1 MILMRHGQPKLAG
14 TDKMSALEMK
24 DWIEHYDSSDTTT
37 PPILDASKQ
46 LAATAKAI
54 VSSNLPRALTSVQ
67 ALGLKPALIDGLFRE
82 APQPYGHWRLPR
94 LSPFAWEFILR
105 ILWLWGYS
113 HGVGSVGTTKMR
125 ASTAVQRLQSLASEG
140 PVLLLGHGFMN
151 RMIARQLEADGWTRQ
166 TGNDSQYWSATVYQ
180 NDDIEEVRVSGL

>member
-1 MILMRHGQPKLAG
+1 MSRKIILMRHGQPKLAA

-24 DWIEHYDSSDTTT
+24 DWIEQYDSSDITKH
-37 PPILDASKQ
+37 PVPEASKQ
-46 LAATAKAI
+46 LAATAKVI

-67 ALGLKPALIDGLFRE
+67 ALGLKPALVDGLFRE
-82 APQPYGHWRLPR
+82 APLPYGHWRLPR
-94 LSPFAWEFILR
+94 LSPFVWAFILR

-113 HGVGSVGTTKMR
+113 HGVESVGTAKRR
-125 ASTAVQRLQSLASEG
+125 ASTAAQRLQSLASEG

-166 TGNDSQYWSATVYQ
+166 AGNGSQYWSATVYQ
-180 NDDIEEVRVSGL
+180 NDSI

>member
-1 MILMRHGQPKLAG
+1 MRHGQPKLAE

-24 DWIEHYDSSDTTT
+24 NWIEQYDSSDITNH
-37 PPILDASKQ
+37 PIPDASKQ
-46 LAATAKAI
+46 LAATAVVI

-67 ALGLKPALIDGLFRE
+67 ALGLKPALVDTLFRE
-82 APQPYGHWRLPR
+82 APLPCCHWKLPR
-94 LSPFAWEFILR
+94 LSPFTWVFILR

-113 HGVGSVGTTKMR
+113 HRVESVGTAKMR
-125 ASTAVQRLQSLASEG
+125 ASAAAERLQSLASEG

-166 TGNDSQYWSATVYQ
+166 TGNGSQYWNAMVYQ
-180 NDDIEEVRVSGL
+180 NGNI